1 MVYFGFKSYENELIK
16 EVLDN
21 SKKDPIELIKS
32 FSPVPE
38 EEIGSINAISS
49 CEMFFSEEAYTYK
62 IYWGLIIY
70 FLENNRDFIIENKWL
85 KIALLL
91 FGHLEKE
98 IIEDGFL
105 NKNWFSNL
113 QSVKEYIDKNNKT
126 PSTIDKN
133 KEIKILGKWLSHQ
146 KANYNEDIIQS
157 KQIMKDKETHKTWS
171 EFINNEK

>member
-1 MVYFGFKSYENELIK
+1 MVYFGFKSYENQLIK

-38 EEIGSINAISS
+38 DEIGSINAISS

-70 FLENNRDFIIENKWL
+70 FFENNLDFIIENKWL

-98 IIEDGFL
+98 IIEDEFL
-105 NKNWFSNL
+105 NKNWLSSQRRKHTLQEERNMIINKIKSNDEITKL
-113 QSVKEYIDKNNKT
+113 T
-126 PSTIDKN
+126 PLNIRV
-133 KEIKILGKWLSHQ
+133 I
-146 KANYNEDIIQS
+146 
-157 KQIMKDKETHKTWS
+157 
-171 EFINNEK
+171 